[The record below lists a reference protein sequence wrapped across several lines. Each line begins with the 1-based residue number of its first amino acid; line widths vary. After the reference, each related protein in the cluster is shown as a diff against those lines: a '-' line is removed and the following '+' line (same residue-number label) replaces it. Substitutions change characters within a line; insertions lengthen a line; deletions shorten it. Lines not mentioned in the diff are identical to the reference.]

1 MPTIAYFL
9 GIAIQMYYDDHPPPH
24 IHVKYNEYQARFA
37 IETGALISGN
47 MPERARR
54 LVQEWIELRRPA
66 LTENWRRMEAGQQM
80 ERIEGL
86 E

>member
-1 MPTIAYFL
+1 MPTISWFL

-24 IHVKYNEYQARFA
+24 IHVRYNEHRARFA
-37 IETGALISGN
+37 IATGALMSGSL
-47 MPERARR
+47 PARTRR
-54 LVQEWIELRRPA
+54 LVEEWIELRRDA
-66 LTENWRRMEAGQQM
+66 LTENWRRMERGEQM

>member
-37 IETGALISGN
+37 IGTGELISGSL
-47 MPERARR
+47 PARARR
-54 LVQEWIELRRPA
+54 LVQEWIELRR
-66 LTENWRRMEAGQQM
+66 TELADNWRRMEDGAPM